1 MSRNLKKKKKGKAL
15 PMHIPKRRAFQ
26 ARRTAN
32 VKALRQEPSDM
43 FMKKQVGL
51 KDWERIVE

>member
-1 MSRNLKKKKKGKAL
+1 MDTPKKK
-15 PMHIPKRRAFQ
+15 AFQ

-32 VKALRQEPSDM
+32 VKVLRQEPSDM
-43 FMKKQVGL
+43 FMKKQVDL

>member
-1 MSRNLKKKKKGKAL
+1 MHTPKG
-15 PMHIPKRRAFQ
+15 RAFQ
-26 ARRTAN
+26 ARTAN

-43 FMKKQVGL
+43 FMKKQVEL

>member
-1 MSRNLKKKKKGKAL
+1 MDTPKK
-15 PMHIPKRRAFQ
+15 RAFQ

-43 FMKKQVGL
+43 FMKKQVDL